1 MKKYQFALLIC
12 LPLCWFF
19 YKLLP
24 MYVNPAAC
32 STANFI
38 YAENFEQ
45 FKIWC
50 FDSFSKLRFD
60 DSSNFLYSL
69 SLWLFIHFFKF
80 NIVKAAI
87 YVNGI
92 SMLFSVLLVH
102 RIVASRF
109 VSVQLLLVGLLF
121 LSTQIWA
128 GVLGDEII
136 FQGMLWLLA
145 VRSFWH
151 QRYFWLVIWTVVNV
165 IARPDNIFILL
176 PLIATSFCD
185 VFELKERDKRKF
197 WLRRIRRT
205 FSFLIFPLAGYFAY
219 RYLYF
224 GKILP
229 YNWLHHSLETDKK
242 YGIFNSQGF
251 YYSMHYLRY
260 YVLPLAIGVVF
271 YFLKERKE
279 LSVRYYALAFSFIIV
294 PFVYNCTFSQD
305 ENLAFK
311 NQYAIYVGLI
321 LLSLLFIRD
330 YRSLSQGISTAIFI
344 FFFGF
349 KISFGY
355 FQKTLQMDKDNLFY
369 LANDLSEIHNG
380 KAIVFYDNFVSWITD
395 WNTVFASGK
404 HSKDGKALTATE
416 IENTNADLIFGYEN
430 YDEKLKAK
438 YDLYLLPT
446 NTRSFEKEIEPENS
460 LDKFFYKYSHAYPVN
475 KHAVFPILV
484 LKSGKN
490 NQQINSILENHGGKR
505 KSE

>member
-1 MKKYQFALLIC
+1 M
-12 LPLCWFF
+12 
-19 YKLLP
+19 
-24 MYVNPAAC
+24 
-32 STANFI
+32 
-38 YAENFEQ
+38 
-45 FKIWC
+45 
-50 FDSFSKLRFD
+50 
-60 DSSNFLYSL
+60 
-69 SLWLFIHFFKF
+69 
-80 NIVKAAI
+80 
-87 YVNGI
+87 
-92 SMLFSVLLVH
+92 
-102 RIVASRF
+102 
-109 VSVQLLLVGLLF
+109 
-121 LSTQIWA
+121 
-128 GVLGDEII
+128 
-136 FQGMLWLLA
+136 
-145 VRSFWH
+145 
-151 QRYFWLVIWTVVNV
+151 
-165 IARPDNIFILL
+165 
-176 PLIATSFCD
+176 
-185 VFELKERDKRKF
+185 
-197 WLRRIRRT
+197 
-205 FSFLIFPLAGYFAY
+205 
-219 RYLYF
+219 
-224 GKILP
+224 
-229 YNWLHHSLETDKK
+229 
-242 YGIFNSQGF
+242 
-251 YYSMHYLRY
+251 
-260 YVLPLAIGVVF
+260 
-271 YFLKERKE
+271 
-279 LSVRYYALAFSFIIV
+279 
-294 PFVYNCTFSQD
+294 
-305 ENLAFK
+305 
-311 NQYAIYVGLI
+311 
-321 LLSLLFIRD
+321 LFIRD